1 MLRTFIFVCLLF
13 TLFLFLPLTLPLSPF
28 SLPSSLLPSSPP
40 SFSLFLLSS
49 FSLFLLLPPFSLSS
63 FLPSSSINLEL
74 RTNTGS
80 TALWLALTQLNSMR
94 GESDRYAARL
104 IERGANPNAID
115 SITGNSLLHQ
125 AALESNERAA
135 IFLVCHSAEVDH
147 VNHQGE
153 SPMHV
158 AAAVGLH
165 NLVQVLLQYGA
176 DPNLQTNLKKKT
188 TPTISIALKTVAAE
202 SPPVS
207 RGSPDLMSPTS
218 TLGALS
224 VLSNIASTSPSL
236 GMSGK
241 HQLMQLSSLS
251 SATGGGSS
259 PLIGR
264 SAVTPTSSNPFG
276 DDSDEDD
283 APPTR
288 PQARTSGYS
297 FVPSGSNTP
306 RSSPVISLINLFI
319 LFIKSTYYTLQ
330 NFRRL

>member
-1 MLRTFIFVCLLF
+1 MCSYAEDLHLCLLIIHSLSF
-13 TLFLFLPLTLPLSPF
+13 PPFDSSSLSFLPPF
-28 SLPSSLLPSSPP
+28 FPP
-40 SFSLFLLSS
+40 SFLSPLFLSLSPLLS
-49 FSLFLLLPPFSLSS
+49 LSLSLFLLLPPFSLSLPSSLSS
-63 FLPSSSINLEL
+63 FLSPFLSSSSINLEL
-74 RTNTGS
+74 RTNAGS

-135 IFLVCHSAEVDH
+135 IFLVCHSADVDH

-176 DPNLQTNLKKKT
+176 DPNLQTNLKKKKT

-251 SATGGGSS
+251 SATSGGSS

-264 SAVTPTSSNPFG
+264 SAATPTSSNPFG

-288 PQARTSGYS
+288 PQARTSGYG
-297 FVPSGSNTP
+297 FIPSGSNTP
-306 RSSPVISLINLFI
+306 RSSPVIS
-319 LFIKSTYYTLQ
+319 
-330 NFRRL
+330 

>member
-13 TLFLFLPLTLPLSPF
+13 TLFLFLPLSLPLSSF
-28 SLPSSLLPSSPP
+28 SLCSSLLPSS
-40 SFSLFLLSS
+40 
-49 FSLFLLLPPFSLSS
+49 LPPLSLSLSPPLSLSLSLPSSPPFLSLSLPSSLSS
-63 FLPSSSINLEL
+63 FLSPFLSSSSINLEL
-74 RTNTGS
+74 RTNAGS

-135 IFLVCHSAEVDH
+135 IFLVCHSADVDH

-176 DPNLQTNLKKKT
+176 DPNLQTNLKKKKT
-188 TPTISIALKTVAAE
+188 TPTISIALKTVAVE

-236 GMSGK
+236 GMPGK

-251 SATGGGSS
+251 SATSGGSS

-264 SAVTPTSSNPFG
+264 SAATPTSSNPFG

-288 PQARTSGYS
+288 PQARTSGYG
-297 FVPSGSNTP
+297 FIPSGSNTP
-306 RSSPVISLINLFI
+306 RSSPVIS
-319 LFIKSTYYTLQ
+319 
-330 NFRRL
+330 